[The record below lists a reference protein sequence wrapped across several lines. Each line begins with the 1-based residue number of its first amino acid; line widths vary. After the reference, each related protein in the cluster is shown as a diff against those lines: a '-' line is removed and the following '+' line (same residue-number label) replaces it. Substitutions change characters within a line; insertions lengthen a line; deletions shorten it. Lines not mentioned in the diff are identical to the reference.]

1 MKTPIKISVLRGGLF
16 AVAAFGMLLFT
27 GCSQEDVQ
35 APADDQNLQLQDNQ
49 TRASGP
55 SASGQGTLSFDGIP
69 IDGEGFRQF
78 SFHARVKN
86 NGTTDGSGVLTYTGG
101 VRKVHFDID
110 CLNVDGNVAIMSGV
124 ITKDKQVPEREGY
137 YCWFKVVDNGEGG
150 NADPDQ
156 MTLFYS
162 GASQGNLL
170 CANDF
175 TVATYDIEGGNI
187 QVRE

>member
-55 SASGQGTLSFDGIP
+55 SANGHGTLSFDNIP
-69 IDGEGFRQF
+69 IEGEGFRQF

-86 NGTTDGSGVLTYTGG
+86 NGSVDGSGVLTYIGG
-101 VRKVHFDID
+101 NAKIHFDID
-110 CLNVDGNVAIMSGV
+110 CLNVVGNTAIMSGV
-124 ITKDKQVPEREGY
+124 TTKDKQNPDNEGLLF
-137 YCWFKVVDNGEGG
+137 WFKVVDNGEGG
-150 NADPDQ
+150 NAEPDQ
-156 MTLFYS
+156 LTLYY
-162 GASQGNLL
+162 QGTNTETYD

-175 TVATYDIEGGNI
+175 AVALYDIEGGNI